1 MATYHY
7 HYCVIRQIAGGQAS
21 YTSGMYQTDT
31 KIKFGQ
37 SYDVFI
43 DSFKQVEEAMH
54 EQGYTWVNPRRKL
67 RSIDKMVQDLPRC
80 VLEQMLAYLQRVN
93 A

>member
-1 MATYHY
+1 MHI
-7 HYCVIRQIAGGQAS
+7 VREMKK
-21 YTSGMYQTDT
+21 YT
-31 KIKFGQ
+31 
-37 SYDVFI
+37 
-43 DSFKQVEEAMH
+43 FKQVEEAMH
-54 EQGYTWVNPRRKL
+54 EQGYTWVNPRCKL